1 MKKTEKALFMASSTV
16 YLVLL
21 PCFRSSGRLSNS
33 ALSIDSNSGIPIA
46 RPMLPSKRRLTPFTL
61 I

>member
-1 MKKTEKALFMASSTV
+1 MKKTEKALLMASSTV

-21 PCFRSSGRLSNS
+21 PDERSSGRSSNS
-33 ALSIDSNSGIPIA
+33 SVSINSNSGIPIA
-46 RPMLPSKRRLTPFTL
+46 RLILPPKLRLMPFTL